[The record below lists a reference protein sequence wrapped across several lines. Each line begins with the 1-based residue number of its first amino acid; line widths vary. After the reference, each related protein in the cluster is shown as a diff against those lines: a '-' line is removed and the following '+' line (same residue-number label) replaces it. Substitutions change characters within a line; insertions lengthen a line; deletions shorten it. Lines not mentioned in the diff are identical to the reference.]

1 MLHEGQESPVRTLV
15 WVEERS
21 FKGSGCSECAWVFNP
36 SGPPLG
42 KSLDEMKRNFQ
53 MQLSEEFASHDCS
66 DYPRVRGATFSS
78 YSSTH

>member
-21 FKGSGCSECAWVFNP
+21 FKGWGCSECAWMFNP
-36 SGPPLG
+36 TGPPIG

-53 MQLSEEFASHDCS
+53 MQLSEEFASHDCWGH
-66 DYPRVRGATFSS
+66 PRVRGAALSS
-78 YSSTH
+78 